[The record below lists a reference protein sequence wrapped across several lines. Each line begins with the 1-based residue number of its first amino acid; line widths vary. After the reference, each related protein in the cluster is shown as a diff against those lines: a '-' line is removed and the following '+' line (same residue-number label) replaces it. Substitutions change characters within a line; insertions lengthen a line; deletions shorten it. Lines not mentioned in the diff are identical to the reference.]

1 MGNMYADREL
11 VDKILRGNKQMFTL
25 LVKQY
30 ERLVY
35 FIVFRIIG
43 EEERSKD
50 VCQEAFVKVFLK
62 LEDFNFK
69 SKLSTWIATIAYRE
83 ALNQLKKNKYRLLED
98 ELKVE
103 NEKFHLF
110 EEGSAQ
116 EQLEKMELKEQVH
129 FLIGKLPHQYKTVL
143 TLYHLNEFNYKEIY
157 DITGW
162 PEGTVKN
169 YLFRARKL
177 LKDALKKKVRNF
189 DVTMI

>member
-1 MGNMYADREL
+1 MASMYDDRDL
-11 VDKILRGNKQMFTL
+11 VDKILKGNKQMFTL

-35 FIVFRIIG
+35 FIVFRVMSD
-43 EEERSKD
+43 EEKTKD
-50 VCQEAFVKVFLK
+50 ICQEVFVKVYLK

-69 SKLSTWIATIAYRE
+69 SKLSTWIATIAYHE
-83 ALNQLKKNKYRLLED
+83 ALNQLKKNKYQLLED

-103 NEKFHLF
+103 NEKYQMMD
-110 EEGSAQ
+110 Q
-116 EQLEKMELKEQVH
+116 ENIHDQLEKMELKEQIH
-129 FLIGKLPHQYKTVL
+129 YLIDKLPHQYKTVL

-177 LKDALKKKVRNF
+177 LKDSLKKKEKDFNVSL
-189 DVTMI
+189 I